1 MFRFPTPETS
11 CLVLIDMQEKLLP
24 PMHDPAQVLS
34 RCQLL
39 LKGMAAL
46 QVPVVVT
53 EQYPKG
59 LGATVPELAE
69 LLPEHTPVFAKTSF
83 SCFGAPGFSDAL
95 NLAARPSLILAGVE
109 AHVCCQQT
117 ALEALNRGFQ
127 VLIPFDAV
135 GSRRSAESENAL
147 AALRAAGCGI
157 FSAESLL
164 FLLLRDAKHPAF
176 RSVSLLVR

>member
-11 CLVLIDMQEKLLP
+11 TFILIDMQEKLLLA
-24 PMHDPAQVLS
+24 MHDPAAVLA

-46 QVPVVVT
+46 GVPVIVT

-59 LGATVPELAE
+59 LGATVSELAE
-69 LLPEHTPVFAKTSF
+69 LFPEDTQVFAKTSF
-83 SCFGAPGFSDAL
+83 SCFGAEGFAAKLD
-95 NLAARPSLILAGVE
+95 LAARPALILAGVE

-135 GSRRSAESENAL
+135 SSRRSAEADNAL
-147 AALRAAGCGI
+147 VTLRSAGCGV

-164 FLLLRDAKHPAF
+164 FMMLRDAKHPAF
-176 RSVSLLVR
+176 KDISKLVR